1 LTPPPSQSSQQPC
14 SSQHIFQA
22 SPLLVISRAMGRSL
36 RFRRISFFARLRLAA
51 ACVAAA
57 WIGCR
62 DRSLAFLPAPASS
75 TDASNGRRTAMLLG
89 SVLLAGQASR
99 PAQAGFFSTDR
110 FDGSF
115 IDPTHLCGEACI
127 RNINA
132 EGGFATITGRENA
145 TANSWDIFAKYD
157 GNNIEGQFLTGTMK
171 GVYFNK
177 KGDKGIRWA
186 DGVVWEKCEYKMN
199 AAPFEIVEKMGAYI
213 NKEAIEGSQDKSSQ
227 YQMELK
233 IKAANKLKK
242 DQEGKPIS

>member
-1 LTPPPSQSSQQPC
+1 
-14 SSQHIFQA
+14 
-22 SPLLVISRAMGRSL
+22 
-36 RFRRISFFARLRLAA
+36 
-51 ACVAAA
+51 
-57 WIGCR
+57 
-62 DRSLAFLPAPASS
+62 
-75 TDASNGRRTAMLLG
+75 
-89 SVLLAGQASR
+89 
-99 PAQAGFFSTDR
+99 
-110 FDGSF
+110 DGSF